1 MPITLTDVSADTD
14 ALAVDYNANL
24 QKMRDKFSTSA
35 GVGIGDADIATDAAI
50 SGSKLSTVNQ
60 VPTLA
65 LATDAV
71 DNRVLRKDPSVS
83 ANRPVTADHVRDG
96 VIQKK
101 HIDTAHPLA
110 KAQLDLLVEEV
121 AFSVAGS
128 GAGWTV
134 RSYSVQRVTNGANY
148 EAIVNVFL
156 TNGSGSAT
164 GFGSQAVQKAPT
176 TAIPTASRVLLDVYI
191 ADLAQTGSSTSVSGK
206 LVFVSMA
213 LA

>member
-101 HIDTAHPLA
+101 HIDTAFPLTN
-110 KAQLDLLVEEV
+110 AQLALKERTV
-121 AFSVAGS
+121 AFSVS
-128 GAGWTV
+128 GTV
-134 RSYSVQRVTNGANY
+134 ALNHLAVQR
-148 EAIVNVFL
+148 L
-156 TNGSGSAT
+156 TNGGNFRFLVTNHIGAT
-164 GFGSQAVQKAPT
+164 TSSVACVPSPDDIA
-176 TAIPTASRVLLDVYI
+176 AASNRIVGVHI
-191 ADLAQTGSSTSVSGK
+191 ADVTPGVTTTGT
-206 LVFVSMA
+206 LVITYIP
-213 LA
+213 LT